1 MERSFFLIKRIQKTD
16 LYVVFSDM
24 ICRYLNLNP
33 PRFIGEKSFFF
44 FPSFS
49 AIPIAIGTTKI
60 SVLLILL
67 NGTLYS
73 YI

>member
-33 PRFIGEKSFFF
+33 PIYRGKILFL
-44 FPSFS
+44 FS
-49 AIPIAIGTTKI
+49 VIFR
-60 SVLLILL
+60 
-67 NGTLYS
+67 YS
-73 YI
+73 DSYRNNENQRSINTFKWYII